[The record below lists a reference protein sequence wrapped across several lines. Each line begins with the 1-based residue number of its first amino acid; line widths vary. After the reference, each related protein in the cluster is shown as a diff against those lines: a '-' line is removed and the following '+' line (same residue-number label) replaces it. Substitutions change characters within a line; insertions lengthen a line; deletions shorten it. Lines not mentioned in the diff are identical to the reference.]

1 MLGADL
7 GYFCL
12 SHAMI
17 VLPVV
22 AFVVS
27 QPLPHGEGVPYA
39 NPLSFVGVQSSDGLV
54 YSGAVA
60 FLMLLAEALLWTA
73 ALADPGILPRN
84 PVQGENDPALPEGWQ
99 RHFDPET
106 QAPYFYK

>member
-17 VLPVV
+17 VLPVA
-22 AFVVS
+22 AFVVL
-27 QPLPHGEGVPYA
+27 QPLPHGEHVLYA
-39 NPLSFVGVQSSDGLV
+39 KPLSFVGLPTSDGWV
-54 YSGAVA
+54 YMGVVV
-60 FLMLLAEALLWTA
+60 FLMLLAEALLWAA
-73 ALADPGILPRN
+73 ALTDPGILPRN
-84 PVQGENDPALPEGWQ
+84 PVLGENDPALPEGWQ